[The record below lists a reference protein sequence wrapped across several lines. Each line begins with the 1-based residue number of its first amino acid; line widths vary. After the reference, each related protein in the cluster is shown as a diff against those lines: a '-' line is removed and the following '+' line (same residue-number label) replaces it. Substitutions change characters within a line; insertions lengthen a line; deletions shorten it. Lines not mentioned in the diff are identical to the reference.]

1 MSLPLSWVHD
11 FPFLSFGRLMASG
24 YKSFLSPQPDSLL
37 QFFHLLLPLVIKIP
51 SISPACWFL
60 CGEPL
65 RGNGATCQST
75 GKNIIRDFSLI
86 CRKQKCALTKL
97 GFYFTE
103 QALIQH
109 DKIHV
114 VYQITG
120 ISHSD
125 KGMFAMCHKHTQQK
139 D

>member
-1 MSLPLSWVHD
+1 
-11 FPFLSFGRLMASG
+11 MASG
-24 YKSFLSPQPDSLL
+24 YKSFLSPHPDSLL

-75 GKNIIRDFSLI
+75 GKNIILDFSLI
-86 CRKQKCALTKL
+86 FRKQKCALTKW

-114 VYQITG
+114 AYQITG

-125 KGMFAMCHKHTQQK
+125 KGMFAMCRKHT
-139 D
+139 